1 MKYTVKYKKGW
12 FWKRIKN
19 VIGDGYVEGR
29 NVRFFILEDKTMIE
43 IPAYNIIFKFPPERE
58 TLLKKNEKED

>member
-1 MKYTVKYKKGW
+1 MKYTVKYKKRW

>member
-1 MKYTVKYKKGW
+1 MKYTVKYKKGM
-12 FWKRIKN
+12 FWRKIKN
-19 VIGDGYVEGR
+19 VIGDGYVERR